1 MRPKLATRLTQEIC
15 TLYRFS
21 PLVHSLL
28 PKDALLR
35 TYCNIHSR
43 MSSQKYPFNGV
54 IYLH

>member
-28 PKDALLR
+28 PNDALLR